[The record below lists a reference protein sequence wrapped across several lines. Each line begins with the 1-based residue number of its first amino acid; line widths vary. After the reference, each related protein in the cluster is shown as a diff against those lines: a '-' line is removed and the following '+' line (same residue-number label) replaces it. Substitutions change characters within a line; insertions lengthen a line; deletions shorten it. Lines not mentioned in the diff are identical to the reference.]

1 MSLLYETAS
10 FNSGFTTKN
19 PNKFVDKFYRI
30 YSKAMGVVSLERK
43 QLEVG
48 DVELSDED
56 YEGENEEGIRVDPQ
70 DIKIEQVPE

>member
-56 YEGENEEGIRVDPQ
+56 Y
-70 DIKIEQVPE
+70 